1 MNNGLLAILKVVVTC
16 CWAKEGAV
24 SMRGKDIVRIAIMA
38 VCALGMF
45 FYGAYLQETYVTQTP
60 YLYFW
65 LGVAVEFT
73 SKAIGIVAVL
83 YSLLR
88 VCIAVTGRFAQ
99 PQYRRP

>member
-1 MNNGLLAILKVVVTC
+1 
-16 CWAKEGAV
+16 
-24 SMRGKDIVRIAIMA
+24 MRGKDIVRIAIMA

-45 FYGAYLQETYVTQTP
+45 FYGAYLQETYATQTH